1 MKKLFILLALV
12 VSAGFIQAQDRQAFS
27 LEDAIDYALQ
37 NSLEIK
43 NAQLNVADAKEQVV
57 ERRAIGLP
65 QISAGANYQ
74 YFIDIPTQILPDFI
88 TPSVY
93 GVLFQEGLVE
103 PFNLST
109 GEGVAAQFGTK
120 HNLTAGVDLSTLIFD
135 GSYFIGLKAAKAYK
149 KYSMEELEST
159 RTNLRYQVVNAYL
172 PTLLITENL
181 RLLDQNISNVEKLLN
196 ETRALYKEGFVE
208 QLDVDR
214 LYLSFANLQTERD
227 NLVRQQAVAI
237 NALKFTL
244 GYPMDEPLE
253 VTDKIED
260 LLEEAPAE
268 DLEGPV
274 NVAARPEYD
283 VLNSSITLNEL
294 NVKLNRA
301 GYLPSLAAFGSYQQS
316 LLTNDLSNAEWFPT
330 TVVGLR
336 LNVPIFDGLNKKAK
350 VQRAQIDLEQ
360 MQNQRRLFERS
371 VSLEFENA
379 KTNYLNAQQRLNSQ
393 EKNMELAQRIY
404 DTTQIKYREGVG
416 SSLELTQAEQ
426 SLYQSQQNYIQAL
439 YQLLEAKTALDKALG
454 K

>member
-149 KYSMEELEST
+149 KVFAGGIGIHPHQPTVPGCQRLSANFAYHRKPST
-159 RTNLRYQVVNAYL
+159 
-172 PTLLITENL
+172 
-181 RLLDQNISNVEKLLN
+181 
-196 ETRALYKEGFVE
+196 
-208 QLDVDR
+208 
-214 LYLSFANLQTERD
+214 
-227 NLVRQQAVAI
+227 
-237 NALKFTL
+237 
-244 GYPMDEPLE
+244 
-253 VTDKIED
+253 
-260 LLEEAPAE
+260 
-268 DLEGPV
+268 
-274 NVAARPEYD
+274 ARP
-283 VLNSSITLNEL
+283 
-294 NVKLNRA
+294 KH
-301 GYLPSLAAFGSYQQS
+301 F
-316 LLTNDLSNAEWFPT
+316 
-330 TVVGLR
+330 
-336 LNVPIFDGLNKKAK
+336 
-350 VQRAQIDLEQ
+350 
-360 MQNQRRLFERS
+360 QRREATQRNARTLQGRVCGATRCRS
-371 VSLEFENA
+371 FVFIVCQPSNRTRQSGSPA
-379 KTNYLNAQQRLNSQ
+379 
-393 EKNMELAQRIY
+393 
-404 DTTQIKYREGVG
+404 G
-416 SSLELTQAEQ
+416 SSDQRPQIHPGLP
-426 SLYQSQQNYIQAL
+426 Y
-439 YQLLEAKTALDKALG
+439 G
-454 K
+454 